1 MITMRTLLISAL
13 ALAALGCGDRL
24 TEGDYYHVHRAGADL
39 PIWVRGNLDSGVF
52 IVTLHGGPGDSG
64 HDFTLSR
71 GFEALEQDYAV
82 IYWDQR
88 ASGLAKGNPSPDTF
102 TLEDFVADTDAI
114 VTAMQSVYGFDA
126 FFLIGHSWGGALG
139 TAFLLDGDHKDEV
152 TGWIDYDGDHDMPLS
167 TALAREW
174 MMAKAQSYVDEG
186 TDPEFWAG
194 AIAWYEAH
202 PVVAAS
208 DSRHYSYL
216 SRSIAYFYEP
226 ADYIPPPFA
235 ELAFAS
241 PYSMGTFQNSARDY
255 RLSTALT
262 DDLDFS
268 DRMGELTVPTLF
280 LWGEEDGVIPPAV
293 ATEAHALI
301 GTAPQDKQIVL
312 IPECA
317 HSPHDE
323 KPERFAAEVSA
334 FIEGVLA
341 G

>member
-1 MITMRTLLISAL
+1 MKHLHTLLLTSVAMAL
-13 ALAALGCGDRL
+13 GLAGCGDYL
-24 TEGDYYHVHRAGADL
+24 EEGDYYHVSRAGADM
-39 PIWVRGNLDSGVF
+39 PVWVRGNLDSGVF

-71 GFEALEQDYAV
+71 GFARLEEDYAV

-88 ASGLAKGNPSPDTF
+88 ASGLSKGNPSPDTF
-102 TLEDFVADTDAI
+102 TIEDFVADTDGVVA
-114 VTAMQSVYGFDA
+114 AMQSVYGFED
-126 FFLIGHSWGGALG
+126 FYLLGHSWGGALG
-139 TAFLLDGDHKDEV
+139 TAFLLDGDHRDEV
-152 TGWIDYDGDHDMPLS
+152 RGWIDYDGDHDMPLS

-174 MMAKAQSYVDEG
+174 AMAKSLDYVAEG
-186 TDPEFWAG
+186 TDVDFWSDAYD
-194 AIAWYEAH
+194 WYEAN
-202 PVVAAS
+202 PIVAAS
-208 DSRHYSYL
+208 DPRHYSYL
-216 SRSIAYFYEP
+216 SRTNAYFYNPYDYEP
-226 ADYIPPPFA
+226 PNYG
-235 ELAFAS
+235 ELAFQS

-293 ATEAHALI
+293 AEEAYSLI
-301 GTAPQDKQIVL
+301 GTAPEDKRIIR

-323 KPERFAAEVSA
+323 KPERFAQEVSD
-334 FIEGVLA
+334 FIEETR
-341 G
+341 